1 MNRVESFSQEEL
13 LLQTLTDLILAT
25 ETQEAVSYNAMLAEY
40 LGELVKERL
49 VKLAESE
56 MAWTTRGW
64 LLEQAYEEGVRRLQE
79 RLAPHERQF
88 NFRRY
93 QEAVCEELKPL
104 AKEAATLQGALKEA
118 RRTEKIRFKMPIE
131 VGAQLA
137 FQIFE
142 VGSPRD
148 GETEALVALPT
159 SQQCYLD
166 FHAVQEECNVGGT
179 WFLFELI
186 YRDPAIGELAFVVD
200 QDGSIGIY
208 TNNFPTEILR
218 RVRVILKAIA
228 GKLYS
233 QDAPDEGWHLLDEG

>member
-1 MNRVESFSQEEL
+1 MNRVEGFSQEEL

-25 ETQEAVSYNAMLAEY
+25 ETQEAVSYNAMIAEY
-40 LGELVKERL
+40 LGELIKERL
-49 VKLAESE
+49 VKLAEAE

-64 LLEQAYEEGVRRLQE
+64 LLEQAYAEAVRRLQQ
-79 RLAPHERQF
+79 RLASHERQF

-104 AKEAATLQGALKEA
+104 AKEAAAMQGALKEA
-118 RRTEKIRFKMPIE
+118 RRTGKIRFKVPIE

-148 GETEALVALPT
+148 GETEALVAMPT

-166 FHAVQEECNVGGT
+166 LHAIQEECNIRGA
-179 WFLFELI
+179 WFPFELI
-186 YRDPAIGELAFVVD
+186 YRNPTIGELAFVVD

-233 QDAPDEGWHLLDEG
+233 QDAPDEG